1 MVTYNEYLKNILK
14 QILDSY
20 KILKEIEDKEEDLNN
35 IKKEMLKINGFLKVV
50 SKKIDTD
57 KIASSNFNIVK
68 SKFKNYLDN
77 YYFEKEIET
86 MAPLYSNDLSR
97 VKNMRLKILEAL
109 ENRKMMEDVEEL
121 IEKIWLK
128 KKNVYY
134 VDVKIINYLDA
145 QDTFQK
151 NVVATTNIIDL
162 KK

>member
-1 MVTYNEYLKNILK
+1 VVTYNEYLKNILE

-20 KILKEIEDKEEDLNN
+20 NMLKEIEDKEEDLNN

-57 KIASSNFNIVK
+57 KIVSSDFKILK
-68 SKFKNYLDN
+68 SKFKHYLDN

-109 ENRKMMEDVEEL
+109 EDKKMMDDVEEF
-121 IEKIWLK
+121 IEKI
-128 KKNVYY
+128 
-134 VDVKIINYLDA
+134 
-145 QDTFQK
+145 
-151 NVVATTNIIDL
+151 
-162 KK
+162 

>member
-109 ENRKMMEDVEEL
+109 ENRTMMEDVEEL
-121 IEKIWLK
+121 IEKI
-128 KKNVYY
+128 
-134 VDVKIINYLDA
+134 
-145 QDTFQK
+145 
-151 NVVATTNIIDL
+151 
-162 KK
+162 

>member
-20 KILKEIEDKEEDLNN
+20 NILKEINDKQEDLDN

-50 SKKIDTD
+50 LKKIDTD
-57 KIASSNFNIVK
+57 KIVSSNFRIVK
-68 SKFKNYLDN
+68 SKFQHYLDN

-109 ENRKMMEDVEEL
+109 EDKKMMDDVEEL
-121 IEKIWLK
+121 IEKI
-128 KKNVYY
+128 
-134 VDVKIINYLDA
+134 
-145 QDTFQK
+145 
-151 NVVATTNIIDL
+151 
-162 KK
+162 